1 MRASLPSI
9 DSIQCF
15 LAAAK
20 QLNFR
25 AAARTVSLT
34 PAALGKRIQQ
44 LEEQLGTRLFHRT
57 TRKVELTEAGLAL
70 LPYAQQLMM
79 AADDCVQAGR
89 GELGPASMDLI
100 VGTRHELGLSWVV
113 PMLPLIH
120 EQHPHLTLHLYF
132 SSGPDL
138 ELRVRTFDI
147 DCAITSRTIEDPR
160 VDELRLHRED
170 YVFVGQPDLLARTP
184 LESYKDAGDHILID
198 AHANL
203 PLFRY
208 WKDAHHSGTRL
219 KFKKVLRMGTIAAIR
234 ALVLA
239 GRGVAVLPLYLVQA
253 DLDAGNLQTLFSD
266 VEPVHDYFR
275 LIFRRDD
282 PRRSAYQRLAETM
295 VTQPL
300 K

>member
-1 MRASLPSI
+1 MKASLPSL

-15 LAAAK
+15 LAAAQ

-70 LPYAQQLMM
+70 LPYAQRLMM
-79 AADDCVQAGR
+79 SADSCVKAGR
-89 GELGPASMDLI
+89 GELGPASMDLV
-100 VGTRHELGLSWVV
+100 VGTRHELGLSWLV
-113 PMLPLIH
+113 PMLPSLH
-120 EQHPHLTLHLYF
+120 EEHPHLTLHLYF

-170 YVFVGQPDLLARTP
+170 YVFVGQPEMLARNP
-184 LESYKDAGDHILID
+184 LKHPDDAIHHILVD
-198 AHANL
+198 AHATL

-208 WKDAHHSGTRL
+208 WKDAPNGGTRL
-219 KFKKVLRMGTIAAIR
+219 KFDSILRMGTIAAIR
-234 ALVLA
+234 ALILA
-239 GRGVAVLPLYLVQA
+239 GQGVAVLPQYLVQP
-253 DLDAGNLQTLFSD
+253 DLDAGRMELIFPE
-266 VEPVHDYFR
+266 VELVHDYFR

-295 VTQPL
+295 INEPL